1 MKRKMIPRIRVVLK
15 KHQRTNIK
23 NILYLWIITDNT
35 RVKDFSET
43 IWFISMCFE
52 IFWQSCKISRIVSEI
67 IAEIVKLGRIR
78 SSWSLT
84 RIEENSYRLLLEKQ
98 GDLRKCS
105 NLIAVTQMWH
115 VTPWVSRA
123 PPNPPLPAFLGPN
136 GIFKPLIKAFQSIIE
151 KMFLKGRRQQ
161 NSNERP

>member
-1 MKRKMIPRIRVVLK
+1 MLLFFVMTPIFVSP
-15 KHQRTNIK
+15 
-23 NILYLWIITDNT
+23 
-35 RVKDFSET
+35 
-43 IWFISMCFE
+43 MCFE
-52 IFWQSCKISRIVSEI
+52 IFWQSCKISGIVSEI
-67 IAEIVKLGRIR
+67 IAEIVKFGRIR

-115 VTPWVSRA
+115 VTPWVSHA
-123 PPNPPLPAFLGPN
+123 PPNPPLLAFLGPN

-161 NSNERP
+161 NLNERP